1 MSFPGKHFIGEKS
14 CTRQDGL
21 FRRFKHEAL
30 PFLRELRESRL
41 SMVLRITGKGVLH
54 LAKEISPAL
63 AVLVFS
69 ILFSYFLESSTPVKG
84 WGLLL
89 RALIRFIRFA
99 LPLCLPLYVLLPV
112 YRFIVGRLRE
122 RLVQTENRR
131 EPCIHPIKHWVFR
144 PLQGI
149 GIGLLFETKLLAAL
163 QILTG
168 VTAQPVLFS
177 SRGEIQLERWLA
189 ITGITMV
196 VSLFLSTLWTLDD
209 VGIRYANRKNQELKM
224 VGKYAG
230 TLMPIL
236 FGFYGIFSL
245 ISDYPEKQAFTFLFR
260 IVMILY
266 PPFTVFAV
274 MHFRFL
280 KNREENFSE
289 NNSLKKGG
297 IW

>member
-1 MSFPGKHFIGEKS
+1 
-14 CTRQDGL
+14 
-21 FRRFKHEAL
+21 
-30 PFLRELRESRL
+30 
-41 SMVLRITGKGVLH
+41 MVLRITGKGVLH

-69 ILFSYFLESSTPVKG
+69 ILFSYFFESSTPVKG
-84 WGLLL
+84 WGVLL
-89 RALIRFIRFA
+89 RGLIRFIRFA
-99 LPLCLPLYVLLPV
+99 LPLCLPLFVLLPM
-112 YRFIVGRLRE
+112 YRLVVARMRE

-131 EPCIHPIKHWVFR
+131 EVCIRPVKHWIFR

-149 GIGLLFETKLLAAL
+149 GIGLLFEAKLLGAL

-177 SRGEIQLERWLA
+177 SRGQIQLERWLVV
-189 ITGITMV
+189 TGITMV
-196 VSLFLSTLWTLDD
+196 ISLFLSTLWTLDD

-245 ISDYPEKQAFTFLFR
+245 MADYPEGQAFVFLFR